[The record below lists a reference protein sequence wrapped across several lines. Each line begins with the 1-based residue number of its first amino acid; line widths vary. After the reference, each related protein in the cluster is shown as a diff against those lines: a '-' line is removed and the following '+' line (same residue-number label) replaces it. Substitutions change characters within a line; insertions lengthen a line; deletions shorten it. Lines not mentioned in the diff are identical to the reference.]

1 MIHNAFIGIKTLNN
15 RSYMIMEM
23 HRNPS
28 HDYNEN
34 ITSDMKAWMR
44 ELEPACKH
52 AWNDDDIPS
61 IVDIEF
67 ATRRKNGLIPPFLKI
82 FQL

>member
-1 MIHNAFIGIKTLNN
+1 
-15 RSYMIMEM
+15 MIMEM

-28 HDYNEN
+28 HDYNES

-52 AWNDDDIPS
+52 AWND
-61 IVDIEF
+61 
-67 ATRRKNGLIPPFLKI
+67 G
-82 FQL
+82 

>member
-1 MIHNAFIGIKTLNN
+1 
-15 RSYMIMEM
+15 MIMEM

-28 HDYNEN
+28 HDYNES
-34 ITSDMKAWMR
+34 ITSGMKAWMR
-44 ELEPACKH
+44 ELEPQPANMH
-52 AWNDDDIPS
+52 GMMDDIPS

-67 ATRRKNGLIPPFLKI
+67 ATRRENGGIKPFLKI